1 MFLPEQIFT
10 FLSFKISPIL
20 AKTFCGPEARNL
32 TEVWTRLKKTASLTK
47 YIKTA
52 ENEYQAAI
60 SDNYVKMS
68 DTTFKALRRQLPMT
82 RTKIDW
88 QKLLGYKIG
97 KEATQ
102 AAHQ

>member
-1 MFLPEQIFT
+1 MKDEKF
-10 FLSFKISPIL
+10 
-20 AKTFCGPEARNL
+20 
-32 TEVWTRLKKTASLTK
+32 ASELVKLIRTS
-47 YIKTA
+47 
-52 ENEYQAAI
+52 ENEYQSAI

-97 KEATQ
+97 KEASQ
-102 AAHQ
+102 QSNQ

>member
-1 MFLPEQIFT
+1 MSVESESKFAAE
-10 FLSFKISPIL
+10 
-20 AKTFCGPEARNL
+20 
-32 TEVWTRLKKTASLTK
+32 LTK
-47 YIKTA
+47 YIKQA

-102 AAHQ
+102 QAAAHN

>member
-1 MFLPEQIFT
+1 MNIKLRFATVIIVIRTPFLYLKTAITVYSEYLVYPAPAMFLM
-10 FLSFKISPIL
+10 K
-20 AKTFCGPEARNL
+20 
-32 TEVWTRLKKTASLTK
+32 VWQTGRV
-47 YIKTA
+47 
-52 ENEYQAAI
+52 AAI